1 MTIAKSPVI
10 LLAEGFTVRPALAAH
25 AEARAVKL
33 RRHES
38 PRVGQ
43 VRVHIRREKSRNGPA
58 RFAVSATGETRGLD
72 FVAHSSAAR
81 PEIAINA
88 AFATLERAVAGA
100 AGLRKVRRHRDA
112 AILPFPGV

>member
-1 MTIAKSPVI
+1 MNDAKSTVI
-10 LLAEGFTVRPALAAH
+10 LLAEGFVVRPALAAH
-25 AEARAVKL
+25 AEVRALKL

-43 VRVHIRREKSRNGPA
+43 VRIHIRREKSRTGPA
-58 RFAVSATGETRGLD
+58 RFAGSATGETRGLD

-81 PEIAINA
+81 PETAINA

-100 AGLRKVRRHRDA
+100 AGLRKVRRHREA